1 MFYETVSDFKPEE
14 KTNRPPKLTASS
26 FERLNV
32 AVAKPVL
39 NYPVIVTQCDDGSSL
54 DLFSQVATEMNFK
67 TTIILPPL
75 QKASEVR
82 NYIRDYTDLR
92 WNQPLEST
100 VNISE
105 ENSGLLTESAL
116 VAFAQTLIT
125 APLGGTASV
134 HHPVCQAEV
143 DNFLRPSLNHL
154 LRFPFSLVTLSY
166 IKTDKRPVL

>member
-1 MFYETVSDFKPEE
+1 MFFETVSDFKQEE
-14 KTNRPPKLTASS
+14 KTNRPPKLTASN
-26 FERLNV
+26 FDRLNV

-39 NYPVIVTQCDDGSSL
+39 NYPVIVTQYDDGSSL
-54 DLFSQVATEMNFK
+54 DLFSQVATEINFK
-67 TTIILPPL
+67 TKIILPPL

-92 WNQPLEST
+92 WNQPLESI

-105 ENSGLLTESAL
+105 ENSGLLTES
-116 VAFAQTLIT
+116 AFAQTLIT

-143 DNFLRPSLNHL
+143 ENFLRPSLNHL
-154 LRFPFSLVTLSY
+154 LRFPFSLVTLLY
-166 IKTDKRPVL
+166 I